1 MKLTGK
7 VIALTF
13 VGGAIGTFGRYALS
27 TIPDFFFVNFWAAN
41 LLGAILIA
49 IFNNISWFAKDDRR
63 AFFTVGI
70 TGGFT
75 TMSGLSALVLYSW
88 QTVLVQAV
96 LGVAIYLLLT
106 IAIKRVQ
113 RD

>member
-1 MKLTGK
+1 MKLSAK
-7 VIALTF
+7 IIALTF
-13 VGGAIGTFGRYALS
+13 IGGALGTYGRYVLS

-49 IFNNISWFAKDDRR
+49 LFNNIAWFTKDERR

-88 QTVLVQAV
+88 QTVLAQA
-96 LGVAIYLLLT
+96 LIGVAIYLLLT
-106 IAIKRVQ
+106 RLIKQVQ